1 MSLRSVTPYL
11 HFSGNAAQA
20 IALYVDALGATVEFR
35 QQYKDVPGGQF
46 TAEQGEQIMHATL
59 NIGGSQLMLS
69 DAYPGLQVAPGTNM
83 NVAVHYTDTSIVEAQ
98 FAKLAEGGRV
108 ETPLQDTFW
117 GARFGQLVDR
127 FGISWMFN
135 AELPAR

>member
-1 MSLRSVTPYL
+1 MSVKSVTPYL
-11 HFSGNAAQA
+11 HFSGTAAQA
-20 IALYVDALGATVEFR
+20 IDLYVEALGAVVEFR

-46 TAEQGEQIMHATL
+46 TGADGERIMHATL
-59 NIGGSQLMLS
+59 SIGGAPLMLS
-69 DAYPGLQVAPGTNM
+69 DAYPGLEVGAGTNM
-83 NVAVHYTDTSIVEAQ
+83 NVSVHYTDTSTVDAH
-98 FAKLAEGGRV
+98 FAKLAEGGRI

-135 AELPAR
+135 AELPK